1 MLRVV
6 TRALS
11 CLALVLGVVGLIG
24 GCAGYK
30 VEENGTG
37 CGYDVYAPE
46 PYLLGTPSVNT
57 TTTPPTLLHTFSIV
71 WLPNYSKRYRVS
83 SWAGLGKADF
93 TFKFTDGWQLVSVE
107 DKSSNTNIMEAL
119 TGLAKQLLPTDPWK
133 SGEGALAGQGEMKD
147 SSPPPILYRIDFD
160 ADGRPACLKRV
171 NIAMTSCENTGG
183 FPLHPPC
190 VKR

>member
-1 MLRVV
+1 M

-11 CLALVLGVVGLIG
+11 CLAVVLLVVGLVG

-30 VEENGTG
+30 IEENGTG

-46 PYLLGTPSVNT
+46 PYLLGTPTVVT
-57 TTTPPTLLHTFSIV
+57 TTTPPTLTYTFAIQ

-93 TFKFTDGWQLVSVE
+93 TFAFTDGWKLVSIE
-107 DKSSNTNIMEAL
+107 DKSDNTKIMESL

-133 SGEGALAGQGEMKD
+133 SGDAGVAGKGALTEFTAD
-147 SSPPPILYRIDFD
+147 PILYRIDFD

-171 NIAMTSCENTGG
+171 TCGSTSCEKTGSY
-183 FPLHPPC
+183 PVSKVC
-190 VKR
+190 R